1 MRFAWAL
8 IALLLAGCVSVDVG
22 GDSMVRTHYVLSDAG
37 PMPAR
42 RATPVADSLLIQGDD
57 GDPIAETRSIAY
69 ARRPGER
76 ASYQLATW
84 TDRPARR
91 IPQLLQRRIEA
102 SGSFRAVAAL
112 GQPLNADWLLTVAID
127 DIHHDVVTE
136 PGRAKLTVR
145 ASLFDRR
152 RRALVAQRSFSADVP
167 VAEAN
172 AAATVAAMN
181 RGVAQ
186 VLDALVPWLE
196 QEVAGAR
203 GAGT

>member
-1 MRFAWAL
+1 MRSAWAL
-8 IALLLAGCVSVDVG
+8 IVLLLGGCVSVDVG
-22 GDSMVRTHYVLSDAG
+22 GAGMVRTHYVLSDAG

-42 RATPVADSLLIQGDD
+42 RPTPVADSLLIQGDN

-69 ARRPGER
+69 AKRPDER
-76 ASYQLATW
+76 ASYQLASW

-91 IPQLLQRRIEA
+91 IPQLLQRRLEA

-112 GQPLNADWLLTVAID
+112 GQPLAADWLLTIAID
-127 DIHHDVVTE
+127 DIHHDVATE
-136 PGRAKLTVR
+136 PGRAKLAVR
-145 ASLFDRR
+145 AALFDRR
-152 RRALVAQRSFSADVP
+152 KRALVAQRSFSADVP

-172 AAATVAAMN
+172 AAATVAAIN

-203 GAGT
+203 SAGS